1 MFYVGDFMLNTRDVK
16 PFKTY
21 NEQLSILKARGMH
34 FSDEEKALEILK
46 TENYYRISGY
56 WLTMRR
62 VDADGKEVFAKSA
75 SFDNVMSLYYFDTAL
90 RKILMSATTTIETN
104 LKAFV
109 AYYHGQKYGP
119 CGYMY
124 YDHVEEIWKHAS
136 FMAALS
142 KDLYR
147 RQEEPFV
154 RHHDNDLGGVYPI
167 WVATEVCSFDQI
179 SKFYKNMLPADRLQ
193 IAKTFYNIS
202 SREYIE
208 SWLHCAV
215 VARNMAA
222 HGARF
227 YNKANFTPGAMLPKH
242 LKKHATS
249 FFGYIYA
256 IYQLLPTH
264 KKTEFLNEISG
275 VIEDHS
281 YAITK
286 HLGLP
291 EGWKTLIVQG
301 AKANNISDYPA
312 EVRQDV
318 TRYLEYGWEW
328 RVIATMINRVHG
340 YNFKPA
346 QLRALHESNE

>member
-1 MFYVGDFMLNTRDVK
+1 MSYTEDVK

-21 NEQLSILKARGMH
+21 NEQLDILKARGMQ
-34 FSDEEKALEILK
+34 FPDETKALEILR

-56 WLTMRR
+56 WLTMRKIS
-62 VDADGKEVFAKSA
+62 ADGKEVFSKSA
-75 SFDNVMSLYYFDTAL
+75 SFDNVMNLYQFDEEL
-90 RKILMSATTTIETN
+90 RKVIMSATTTIETN

-119 CGYMY
+119 CGYMS
-124 YDHVEEIWKHAS
+124 YDYVEEIWKHAS

-154 RHHDNDLGGVYPI
+154 RHHDKDLGGVYPI

-179 SKFYKNMLPADRLQ
+179 SKFYKNMLAADRLQ
-193 IAKTFYNIS
+193 IAKDFYNIG

-227 YNKANFTPGAMLPKH
+227 YNKVNFTPGAMLPKH
-242 LKKHATS
+242 LKKYAST
-249 FFGYIYA
+249 FFAYIYA
-256 IYQLLPTH
+256 IYQLLPTP

-275 VIEDHS
+275 VIENHS

-301 AKANNISDYPA
+301 AKIKILPEYPK
-312 EVRQDV
+312 EVKTDV
-318 TRYLEYGWEW
+318 LRYLEYGWGW
-328 RVIATMINRVHG
+328 KVIAKMVNRVHG
-340 YNFKPA
+340 YSFKPS
-346 QLRALHESNE
+346 QLKTLHNNDT